1 MIGYIKGKLL
11 HDLDGEIILENNGVG
26 FSITPSAEAYKE
38 ILANGGGAV
47 FTYMAVRE
55 DDISLY
61 GFKSIEEKKMFLKLI
76 TVSGIGPKMAMT
88 VLSNMTL
95 TDLSVKIATE
105 DIKGL
110 SQVKG
115 LGKKKAEMII
125 VELREK
131 MREELKETPK
141 EKSLT
146 EINLKD
152 KDIEDA
158 MLALTGLGF
167 SKQECVGVL
176 TKAKEQNVQGV
187 QALIAFSLKNIR
199 QVKNGRRKNC
209 YEHGQ

>member
-1 MIGYIKGKLL
+1 MIGYVKGKLL
-11 HDLDGEIILENNGVG
+11 QDIDGEIILENNGVG

-38 ILANGGGAV
+38 IVANGSGAV
-47 FTYMAVRE
+47 YTYMAVRE

-61 GFKSIEEKKMFLKLI
+61 GFKSLEEKKMFLKLI

-141 EKSLT
+141 EKASAQ
-146 EINLKD
+146 INLKD
-152 KDIEDA
+152 KEIEDA

-167 SKQECVGVL
+167 TKQECVEVL
-176 TKAKEQNVQGV
+176 TKALEQNVKGV
-187 QALIAFSLKNIR
+187 QALIAYSLKNIR
-199 QVKNGRRKNC
+199 
-209 YEHGQ
+209 